1 MILWAGDWPLLSV
14 PADGAK
20 IVPSSNADMF
30 ILSEEGVFIL
40 CDKKPDQACLD
51 GLEVA
56 CLIWL
61 SGGRIQRS
69 RQDVPSTCG
78 KGHRTTTTHH
88 KMKTSDSSKN
98 KISQTEKKDGNTFFY
113 SLFKINSDAVSSR
126 NLNWCSSQHLTVT
139 RSGFQF
145 Y

>member
-1 MILWAGDWPLLSV
+1 MILSASDWPLLSA

-40 CDKKPDQACLD
+40 CDKKPDQACPD

-56 CLIWL
+56 RLIWL
-61 SGGRIQRS
+61 SRGRIQWS

-78 KGHRTTTTHH
+78 NGHRTTTTHQ

-98 KISQTEKKDGNTFFY
+98 KISQTEKDRITFFF
-113 SLFKINSDAVSSR
+113 L
-126 NLNWCSSQHLTVT
+126 
-139 RSGFQF
+139 
-145 Y
+145 